1 MIAGVG
7 AGLSYAP
14 SIVIIGTYFEKRRA
28 LAYGI
33 VFCSA
38 SVGSFIAPPAVRYI
52 LDSYGLEGTCLIMGG
67 VAFHATVSG
76 MLFRPPQ
83 FYLARYLMRER
94 FCRKTTPFQSEEC
107 TQDDIIL
114 ECNANT
120 SNDITVTADNLQP
133 NEPPSKWNILKNP
146 LLHIYIV
153 SFSLVDSTYHNIFTM
168 IPPHAS
174 DIGIDSY
181 KAVNLLT
188 IAGISGSVSRLL
200 TGWFADFSLVGK
212 KHFYL
217 VSIAICAVAL
227 CVFPLVGQFAHMAV
241 PCAIC
246 GMLAGSVNV
255 LAPVLLAEEFGVVY
269 IPVTYGVMYRFVMSR
284 FRLHDNFLFILIS
297 KSTGVDHAC
306 VSYKNECDNLRINK
320 IVCIL
325 IVFPFF
331 T

>member
-1 MIAGVG
+1 
-7 AGLSYAP
+7 
-14 SIVIIGTYFEKRRA
+14 
-28 LAYGI
+28 
-33 VFCSA
+33 
-38 SVGSFIAPPAVRYI
+38 
-52 LDSYGLEGTCLIMGG
+52 MGG
-67 VAFHATVSG
+67 AAFHATVSG

-94 FCRKTTPFQSEEC
+94 LRRKTTPFQSEEC

-114 ECNANT
+114 ECNANI
-120 SNDITVTADNLQP
+120 SKDITVTADNLQP
-133 NEPPSKWNILKNP
+133 NETPSKWNILKNP

-188 IAGISGSVSRLL
+188 IAGISGSVFRLL
-200 TGWFADFSLVGK
+200 TGWFIDFNLVGK

-217 VSIAICAVAL
+217 VSIAVCAVGL

-241 PCAIC
+241 PCAVC
-246 GMLAGSVNV
+246 GMLAGSVSV
-255 LAPVLLAEEFGVVY
+255 LAPILLAEEFGVVY

-284 FRLHDNFLFILIS
+284 LRLHETFYSDLYLNLLVLTMHVSAIKMGVTILGLT
-297 KSTGVDHAC
+297 K
-306 VSYKNECDNLRINK
+306 
-320 IVCIL
+320 
-325 IVFPFF
+325 
-331 T
+331 